1 MESNE
6 NSIQS
11 KTKKNQIKEKGKN
24 CGTITYEVEN
34 ETGR

>member
-6 NSIQS
+6 KSIQS
-11 KTKKNQIKEKGKN
+11 KMKNQIKEKGKN
-24 CGTITYEVEN
+24 CGTITYGVEN